1 MKRSVICGL
10 ALLPLAVSSLF
21 ATRPAAAQ
29 TFPDWDV
36 PCGTALGV
44 GDAGEKYKLM
54 RATVFLAPVGSLVA
68 SDMRGY
74 YKFSPHPAGFTS
86 FGSSPL
92 VSSSQFYGEQR
103 MSSGGRGGYLVAPD
117 IIATASHGYFD
128 PDSFAVV
135 FDLRAQDSGS
145 GCTLPDLDH
154 IPAGNIIFPPH
165 DGIIA
170 DFPDS
175 IPASITD
182 YRVDYAAFR
191 LKAPRTDRSFL
202 RMRRDGR
209 PEAGDSYIHA
219 SYPERMGLKF
229 YRNVGYLGDMTV
241 APQWAGQPPQIVPR
255 FTNYALMDGSSGGPM
270 YNLTKGY
277 VETSVGT
284 TGFGCMS
291 VVPDTTPGLWKMQ
304 KVCPETVGSPL
315 HYNLLNSGSISY
327 FASEVPAD
335 ELLVSPLGTVTQVIP
350 LGGTPATTSF
360 SYTLAADA
368 GASASV
374 GYSAAVVAAPVGQPT
389 LLTMSSSS
397 GTLSAGTSTT
407 KTATLSAAGI
417 GSCGIYEQSLQF
429 SDPSHGFQDKITHR
443 IEAGL
448 TDYTVEAPASL
459 RFQGIVSPYLPA
471 QIQYT
476 IHNARPTAIQVK
488 VSNSATWLRI
498 DGVAVPGSG
507 TLDTT
512 YSLAAKGSP
521 GDSAVVTVTL
531 DATNADALSSAEH
544 SANLTFSNIST
555 CANPNASVTRT
566 QTVKLDKRELVLQTV
581 VEDLVPESAVLSPLE
596 STISVAE
603 AFCLT
608 DIEVK
613 ATFLDAGIVGNTA
626 FSTWGPE
633 ADLYL
638 VDPTG
643 LSLKIWDHAYW
654 SGSWPFDAETYDG
667 IAAKAIRLNRSDR
680 LPPSG
685 VSLDTFVDR
694 PAAGSWKLATA
705 DQIVNGKV
713 GFEGSWSLRLKGTPG
728 VCPP

>member
-1 MKRSVICGL
+1 MKRSLMRGL
-10 ALLPLAVSSLF
+10 SLLPLAALSLS
-21 ATRPAAAQ
+21 ATHTAMAQ

-54 RATVFLAPVGSLVA
+54 RATVFLAPAGSLTA
-68 SDMRGY
+68 SDIPGY
-74 YKFSPHPAGFTS
+74 YKFSPHPSGFSSVAG
-86 FGSSPL
+86 SPV

-103 MSSGGRGGYLVAPD
+103 MSTGGRGGYLVAPD
-117 IIATASHGYFD
+117 IITTASHGYFD

-154 IPAGNIIFPPH
+154 IPAGNIAFPPH

-191 LKAPRTDRSFL
+191 LKTARTDRSFL
-202 RMRRDGR
+202 RMRRNGR
-209 PEAGDSYIHA
+209 PEADDSYIHA
-219 SYPERMGLKF
+219 SFPERMAMKF

-241 APQWAGQPPQIVPR
+241 APQVTGQPPQIIPR
-255 FTNYALMDGSSGGPM
+255 FTNYALMDGSSGGPL

-284 TGFGCMS
+284 TGLGCMS
-291 VVPDTTPGLWKMQ
+291 LVADTTPGLWQMQ

-315 HYNLLNSGSISY
+315 HYNMLNSGSIEY

-374 GYSAAVVAAPVGQPT
+374 NYSANVVAPAVGQPT

-417 GSCGIYEQSLQF
+417 STCGIYEQSLQF
-429 SDPSHGFQDKITHR
+429 NDTSRSFQDKIKHR

-448 TDYTVEAPASL
+448 TDYAIDAPASP
-459 RFQGIVSPYLPA
+459 RFQGIVNPYLPA

-476 IHNARPTAIQVK
+476 IRNTRPTAIQVK

-521 GDSAVVTVTL
+521 GDSAIVTVTL

-544 SANLTFSNIST
+544 SANLSFSNIST
-555 CANPNASVTRT
+555 CANPNASVTRS
-566 QTVKLDKRELVLQTV
+566 QTVKLDKRELLLQTI
-581 VEDLVPESAVLSPLE
+581 VEDLVPESAVLSPLD
-596 STISVAE
+596 STIDVAE
-603 AFCLT
+603 SFCLT

-613 ATFLDAGIVGNTA
+613 ATFLDAGIFGNTA

-638 VDPTG
+638 VNPKG

-654 SGSWPFDAETYDG
+654 SGSWPFDTGVYDG
-667 IAAKAIRLNRSDR
+667 MAAKSIRLNRSDR

-685 VSLDTFVDR
+685 VSLDTFVSR
-694 PAAGSWKLATA
+694 PAAGTWKLSTA
-705 DQIVNGKV
+705 DQTVNGKV
-713 GFEGSWSLRLKGTPG
+713 GLEGAWSLRLKGTPG